1 MIRRDRG
8 NGLPLAGSGPASW
21 IRRVF
26 GMAVL
31 AVAVYLVHRLVAEVG
46 WDEVRARLG
55 QAHLP
60 VVGFA
65 ALGFVLQLTL
75 WSVRQTA
82 SVRRV
87 ADTPSGGAVFLSVVA
102 TAAANFVVP
111 FARFVGGL
119 LRARYLSRSS
129 RPRTPKRV
137 YYGAVL
143 FDQTLHLVVMGGF
156 TLVGLVV
163 GSVLL
168 GRPAVGVGLAC
179 AVASAAVVGG
189 AWIRRR
195 ADGDGSLVAGVLRY
209 LEDRAERR
217 DGLVGRLFASSETAA
232 KIYVRL
238 ARSPRLWRLG
248 SGLGV
253 GVFAAV
259 AAAQWAVFYSLG
271 EAPSPLVVATTV
283 ALGLA
288 AGVLLGTP
296 GGLGTT
302 EAAMI
307 ALYGAF
313 GVDRVDAASAVLL
326 FRGLQFAVV
335 LLLGLPAMLTLEVHG
350 TARDLGRRRGVE
362 SEIDEPDEKGAWT

>member
-1 MIRRDRG
+1 MIRAPNG
-8 NGLPLAGSGPASW
+8 NGPRLERGGPGSW
-21 IRRVF
+21 VRRVL
-26 GMAVL
+26 GLAVL
-31 AVAVYLVHRLVAEVG
+31 AVAVYLVHRLVADVG

-55 QAHLP
+55 EAHLP
-60 VVGFA
+60 VVGLA

-87 ADTPSGGAVFLSVVA
+87 ADTPSGGAVFLAVVA
-102 TAAANFVVP
+102 TAAANFVIP
-111 FARFVGGL
+111 FARLVGGL
-119 LRARYLSRSS
+119 LRARYLSRAS

-143 FDQTLHLVVMGGF
+143 FDQTLHLMVMGGF
-156 TLVGLVV
+156 TLAGLVI
-163 GSVLL
+163 GAVLL
-168 GRPAVGVGLAC
+168 GRPVVGVVVAGVVAC
-179 AVASAAVVGG
+179 GVAAGA

-195 ADGDGSLVAGVLRY
+195 ANGDGSLVAGVLRY

-217 DGLVGRLFASSETAA
+217 DGLVGSLFASSETAA

-238 ARSPRLWRLG
+238 AGSPGLWRLG
-248 SGLGV
+248 SGLGL

-259 AAAQWAVFYSLG
+259 AAAQWAVFHSLG
-271 EAPSPLVVATTV
+271 EVVAPLLVVTTV
-283 ALGLA
+283 ALGLT

-326 FRGLQFAVV
+326 FRGLQFGVV
-335 LLLGLPAMLTLEVHG
+335 LLLGLPAMLMLELHG
-350 TARDLGRRRGVE
+350 TARDLGRRGGVK

>member
-1 MIRRDRG
+1 MIRG
-8 NGLPLAGSGPASW
+8 PNGSGLRPGRGGPGAW
-21 IRRVF
+21 VRRLL
-26 GMAVL
+26 GLLVL
-31 AVAVYLVHRLVAEVG
+31 AAAVYLVHRLVAEVG
-46 WDEVRARLG
+46 WDEVRTRLA

-60 VVGFA
+60 VVGLA

-87 ADTPSGGAVFLSVVA
+87 ADTPSGRAVFLSVVA
-102 TAAANFVVP
+102 TAAANFVIP

-129 RPRTPKRV
+129 HPRTPKRV

-156 TLVGLVV
+156 TLGGLVV
-163 GSVLL
+163 GAVLL
-168 GRPAVGVGLAC
+168 GRPGVGVALAGALAC
-179 AVASAAVVGG
+179 AVVAGAV
-189 AWIRRR
+189 WIRRR
-195 ADGDGSLVAGVLRY
+195 ANGDGSLVAGVLRY

-217 DGLVGRLFASSETAA
+217 EGLVGRLFASSETAA

-238 ARSPRLWRLG
+238 AGSPGLWRLG

-259 AAAQWAVFYSLG
+259 VAAQWAVFYSLG
-271 EAPSPLVVATTV
+271 EVVAPLLVVTTV
-283 ALGLA
+283 ALGLT

-335 LLLGLPAMLTLEVHG
+335 LLLGLPAMLMLEVHG
-350 TARDLGRRRGVE
+350 TAGDLGRRGGVE
-362 SEIDEPDEKGAWT
+362 SEIDQPDEKGAWT